1 MKQDLRLLFLHNK
14 VLLTLLGLF
23 LFVSTVEAASPRQ
36 LYRWA
41 LSGDVVAMRDMA
53 RVLYDGLEV
62 KRDMKNAFAWWK
74 LAAQKGDVKS
84 MIDLGDVYLSMGK
97 YKSAAKYFKMAA
109 DTGKANKRVK
119 RRIASFP
126 KKYRANLRAAIGE
139 DDIAKQKKKKR
150 KEVRV
155 AAGGDCGESYMGVT
169 PDDENINSVAE
180 QSTDEIEW
188 EEEGNEGSEE
198 EQSDGDTE
206 GIAREQSLDEIVRG
220 ELDNEGIAGVEK
232 TGTSKPSELVSGTE
246 ELVRTNVFVSD
257 FDKCRDAAEDGNAE
271 AQYRLALF
279 HAEGKEVS
287 LDWEIAAAWFEKS
300 AAQGYAPAQHALAE
314 CYAKGLGVR
323 QSWEEAV
330 SWYEKSAQQGNE
342 ASQIELDRCYAERK
356 GTTPSRDCDSHE
368 SDTAVAYC
376 EQSASQ
382 TQHVSSGTKSF
393 WDGIKWEYVP
403 EKIEPGDI
411 KKVYGNGACYNPQP
425 GMTAK
430 YLDGSM
436 RKYNENDIPIGYEP
450 VIIHSGR
457 PDNGTEWGQHVK
469 FVPKSGKEIFADVLT
484 NEGTLRCAADIAESC
499 VDDCKNGDY
508 GSAAAKGAIIGAFL
522 YGLFSV
528 LSE

>member
-119 RRIASFP
+119 RRIAAFP

-198 EQSDGDTE
+198 KQSDSDTE
-206 GIAREQSLDEIVRG
+206 GIAREQFLDEIVGG

-232 TGTSKPSELVSGTE
+232 TGTSEPSELVSGTE

-279 HAEGKEVS
+279 HTEGKEVS
-287 LDWEIAAAWFEKS
+287 RDWEIAAAWFEKS

-330 SWYEKSAQQGNE
+330 S
-342 ASQIELDRCYAERK
+342 
-356 GTTPSRDCDSHE
+356 
-368 SDTAVAYC
+368 
-376 EQSASQ
+376 
-382 TQHVSSGTKSF
+382 
-393 WDGIKWEYVP
+393 
-403 EKIEPGDI
+403 
-411 KKVYGNGACYNPQP
+411 
-425 GMTAK
+425 
-430 YLDGSM
+430 
-436 RKYNENDIPIGYEP
+436 
-450 VIIHSGR
+450 
-457 PDNGTEWGQHVK
+457 
-469 FVPKSGKEIFADVLT
+469 
-484 NEGTLRCAADIAESC
+484 
-499 VDDCKNGDY
+499 
-508 GSAAAKGAIIGAFL
+508 
-522 YGLFSV
+522 
-528 LSE
+528 